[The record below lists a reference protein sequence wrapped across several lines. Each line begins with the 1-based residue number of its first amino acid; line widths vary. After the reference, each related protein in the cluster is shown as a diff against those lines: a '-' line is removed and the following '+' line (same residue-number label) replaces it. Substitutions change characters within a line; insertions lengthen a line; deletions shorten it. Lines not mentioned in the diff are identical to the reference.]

1 MPSYRIKLSQAQT
14 IEGMEMIQFYITLYE
29 EDLHHL
35 FSSND
40 ERLKSHRTI
49 DQSTPGTTAYE
60 ADQCKALLAYRAK
73 KSGTRNRCKGRRLTT
88 KVRTLTLKVPQMRR
102 NH

>member
-1 MPSYRIKLSQAQT
+1 
-14 IEGMEMIQFYITLYE
+14 MIPFYITLNE

-40 ERLKSHRTI
+40 ESLKSHRTI
-49 DQSTPGTTAYE
+49 YQSTPGTTAYE

-73 KSGTRNRCKGRRLTT
+73 KSERRNRCRERRLTT
-88 KVRTLTLKVPQMRR
+88 KARTLALKVPQIRG